1 MHLIRHHKNQ
11 STHSK
16 QAHQQNGQQPHA
28 HQHQTSQ
35 HYVETQQQVTPAPFN
50 WNLTFLPKEVRELA
64 AKRKALHDKTA
75 MIECRL
81 RFGYSVPLAD
91 YKMQLVKEDIEISCK
106 ITEYL
111 LSLPKQS

>member
-1 MHLIRHHKNQ
+1 MHLRRHHKNQ
-11 STHSK
+11 SSHSK
-16 QAHQQNGQQPHA
+16 QT
-28 HQHQTSQ
+28 HQHQT
-35 HYVETQQQVTPAPFN
+35 QQQHAEPQQPVIPASFN

-81 RFGYSVPLAD
+81 RFGYSVPLAN

-106 ITEYL
+106 ITTYL
-111 LSLPKQS
+111 ISLPKQS